1 MSAPLA
7 NTTFDKTTPEKVWEG
22 QGQPY
27 WLSVNGGS
35 VSGNVTVTGNETVT
49 GVLTANSLVATTA
62 NATNLTVSG
71 LTTLGVVTSGAINQG
86 AVGFP
91 SYGLGPSFSG
101 TVISPL
107 PVNSTSTCRFAMLC
121 TTVTKDIPSF
131 GYVSFAVNNDYAF
144 AIGQSIT
151 VANTTNWNGNYQV
164 YSVTPTSI
172 VCATTNTSDSETG
185 LSALIIPLYSAGVY
199 EVSAIC
205 KVTQNT
211 APTAGS
217 TSEGISLGLDV
228 LVSAPPNFTQ
238 ATVQATTN
246 PIYTITGSYGQATFP
261 VVGTVRV
268 NAPLSSLWIV
278 INTGAQTG
286 SYNMTFRQMTV
297 KPIGVFRA

>member
-1 MSAPLA
+1 MSTDNYAKL
-7 NTTFDKTTPEKVWEG
+7 TPEKVW
-22 QGQPY
+22 QATNSPY
-27 WLSVNGGS
+27 WMSVNGG
-35 VSGNVTVTGNETVT
+35 TVAGDLTVAGHETVT
-49 GVLTANSLVATTA
+49 GTLTANNLSATTA
-62 NATNLTVSG
+62 TVSG
-71 LTTLGVVTSGAINQG
+71 LTTLGAVTSGSINQG

-107 PVNSTSTCRFAMLC
+107 PVSSTSTCRFAMLC
-121 TTVTKDIPSF
+121 TAVTKDTPAV

-164 YSVTPTSI
+164 YSVTSTSI
-172 VCATTNTSDSETG
+172 VCTTTNTSANETS

-199 EVSAIC
+199 NLSAIC

-217 TSEGISLGLDV
+217 TTEGISLGLDV

-246 PIYTITGSYGQATFP
+246 PIYTITGGYGQATFP

-297 KPIGVFRA
+297 TPIGVYRA

>member
-1 MSAPLA
+1 
-7 NTTFDKTTPEKVWEG
+7 
-22 QGQPY
+22 
-27 WLSVNGGS
+27 
-35 VSGNVTVTGNETVT
+35 
-49 GVLTANSLVATTA
+49 
-62 NATNLTVSG
+62 
-71 LTTLGVVTSGAINQG
+71 
-86 AVGFP
+86 
-91 SYGLGPSFSG
+91 
-101 TVISPL
+101 
-107 PVNSTSTCRFAMLC
+107 MLC
-121 TTVTKDIPSF
+121 TAVTKDTPAV

-164 YSVTPTSI
+164 YSVTSTSI
-172 VCATTNTSDSETG
+172 VCTTTNTSANETS

-199 EVSAIC
+199 NLSAIC

-217 TSEGISLGLDV
+217 TTEGISLGLDV

-246 PIYTITGSYGQATFP
+246 PIYTITGGYGQATFP

-297 KPIGVFRA
+297 TPIGVYRA